1 MTKENFTSINVI
13 VDESGS
19 MGGLVKDTVG
29 GFNKFLA
36 DQKDVPG
43 DAVFT
48 LCLFATK
55 HNRPFDFVKLAD
67 VPDLT
72 SRTYRPGGST
82 ALLDAIGTTI
92 NHVGAKLSAMPEEER
107 PSKVIFLIITDGE
120 ENASREFTKAQVA
133 SMISHQREVYSWEF
147 VFMGANID
155 AIAEGSSLGI
165 ASHNAINYSA
175 SSAGTAKLYGDV
187 SRSLRTYRSSKGPS
201 KVDFFNQQPVDVDI
215 INPVDQTVNKDS
227 DKS

>member
-13 VDESGS
+13 IDESGS
-19 MGGLVKDTVG
+19 MGHLVQDTVG

-36 DQKDVPG
+36 DQKEVPG

-48 LCLFATK
+48 LCLFSTK
-55 HNRPFDFVKLAD
+55 HHYPFDFVKLAD
-67 VPDLT
+67 VPALT
-72 SRTYRPGGST
+72 SRSYKPGGST

-92 NHVGAKLSAMPEEER
+92 NSVGAKLSAMPEEER

-120 ENASREFTKAQVA
+120 ENASKEFTKAQVA
-133 SMISHQREVYSWEF
+133 SMVSHQRDIYSWEF

-155 AIAEGSSLGI
+155 AIAEGGSLGI

-175 SSAGTAKLYGDV
+175 SAAGTARLYGDV

-201 KVDFFNQQPVDVDI
+201 KVDFFNQQPQVDVDI
-215 INPVDQTVNKDS
+215 IDPVDQNKS

>member
-19 MGGLVKDTVG
+19 MGHLVKDTVG
-29 GFNKFLA
+29 GFNKFLS

-48 LCLFATK
+48 LCLFSTK
-55 HNRPFDFVKLAD
+55 HNLPFDFVKLAH
-67 VPDLT
+67 VPALT
-72 SRTYRPGGST
+72 DKAYRPGGST
-82 ALLDAIGTTI
+82 ALLDAVGTTI

-120 ENASREFTKAQVA
+120 ENASKEFTKEQVA
-133 SMISHQREVYSWEF
+133 SMVSHQRDVYNWEF

-165 ASHNAINYSA
+165 ASHNSINYRA
-175 SSAGTAKLYGDV
+175 SSTGTAKLYGDV
-187 SRSLRTYRSSKGPS
+187 SKSLRTYRSSKGPS

-215 INPVDQTVNKDS
+215 IDPVDQNKSNDS